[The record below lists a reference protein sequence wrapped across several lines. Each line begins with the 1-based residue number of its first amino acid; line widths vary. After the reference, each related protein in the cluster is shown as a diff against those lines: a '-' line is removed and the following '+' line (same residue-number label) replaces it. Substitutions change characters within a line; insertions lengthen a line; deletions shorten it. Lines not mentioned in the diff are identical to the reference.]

1 LAVKL
6 GPFIAVAASPVPV
19 TVTCAVAVAVPEVC
33 PVYCTMI
40 VQLEPALT
48 VKPETQV
55 PPVIEKVPVVPLPA
69 VLVTV
74 GAAVKMNGPPVAPV
88 AVLLKV
94 IVPV

>member
-1 LAVKL
+1 MKL
-6 GPFIAVAASPVPV
+6 GPFITVAASPVPV
-19 TVTCAVAVAVPEVC
+19 TVTCPVAVAVPEVC

-55 PPVIEKVPVVPLPA
+55 PPVIEKVPVVALPA

-74 GAAVKMNGPPVAPV
+74 GAAVKMNGPAVVPV